1 MIFQICCSSDKGG
14 RPSES
19 YRDGGEAI
27 ISLDEVKLD
36 ALQIRYEVDRFLNLT
51 LKQKVRVRFNA
62 SLSLPEYS
70 GSKIVRTY
78 IPLPNGDYQFRLALD
93 GRTEDQTQIE
103 PIEYLEGIVQ
113 SHSGILTTEV
123 ELGYR
128 DLKILRMRNR
138 LYVALGGTGR
148 TKHFT
153 GCESGCSNR
162 ALKIHPALTSGFWI
176 PSENSTGVIL
186 STEQPSLNSFES
198 LIAMKR
204 DYHSNYVIQ
213 MERIAN
219 SRSLARAMHLD
230 EFNMEDRD
238 QLNSFLAVLNKPY
251 LEKGGSTI
259 ARSATSDLARVNPKL
274 KVAPASMAD
283 LYELYESGTVRG
295 DFGLRICYFWL
306 TNFLLPIKVDFDFFL
321 NQCSSRVFA
330 DPQYSMFDVS
340 KIVNINEIK
349 SAQFIGGRTMN
360 IHTMKGSKTSVST
373 SQKYVRGLHLN
384 PLGLIMGLFRDT
396 MGVTIQLHWTT
407 EEIKSTAFDR
417 QYIIGKYLIL
427 QEASF
432 ALQSE
437 YGQSCTVVRAKPGVL
452 NEMSVLSLADI
463 SSSQLKILERGL
475 ILCSELA
482 EHKPLSAIEH
492 YYHIN
497 QQFDEG
503 DLLDRGEWKNQPWV
517 LTLRGLSARRQF
529 LDFVSQSE
537 TNSVSFPMT
546 HPGFIKL
553 GHSAVD
559 LD

>member
-1 MIFQICCSSDKGG
+1 
-14 RPSES
+14 
-19 YRDGGEAI
+19 
-27 ISLDEVKLD
+27 
-36 ALQIRYEVDRFLNLT
+36 
-51 LKQKVRVRFNA
+51 
-62 SLSLPEYS
+62 
-70 GSKIVRTY
+70 
-78 IPLPNGDYQFRLALD
+78 
-93 GRTEDQTQIE
+93 
-103 PIEYLEGIVQ
+103 
-113 SHSGILTTEV
+113 
-123 ELGYR
+123 
-128 DLKILRMRNR
+128 
-138 LYVALGGTGR
+138 
-148 TKHFT
+148 
-153 GCESGCSNR
+153 
-162 ALKIHPALTSGFWI
+162 
-176 PSENSTGVIL
+176 
-186 STEQPSLNSFES
+186 
-198 LIAMKR
+198 
-204 DYHSNYVIQ
+204 
-213 MERIAN
+213 
-219 SRSLARAMHLD
+219 
-230 EFNMEDRD
+230 
-238 QLNSFLAVLNKPY
+238 
-251 LEKGGSTI
+251 
-259 ARSATSDLARVNPKL
+259 
-274 KVAPASMAD
+274 
-283 LYELYESGTVRG
+283 
-295 DFGLRICYFWL
+295 
-306 TNFLLPIKVDFDFFL
+306 
-321 NQCSSRVFA
+321 
-330 DPQYSMFDVS
+330 
-340 KIVNINEIK
+340 
-349 SAQFIGGRTMN
+349 
-360 IHTMKGSKTSVST
+360 MKGSKTSVST